1 MASPVPALG
10 VRSMKPS
17 LLLVASLVILPLYG
31 LSGTAMSKTA
41 TSSGGATNSLPSVV
55 VEAPKQRAALPR
67 PEPRA
72 VARNTQSPRTSR
84 TSWECI
90 GGCVTSF
97 RSGDR
102 PWVGC
107 SLSGGVPS
115 STCRNIGPGGVPYK
129 TYSECMGGG
138 ISVGS
143 RTNEVAWYCNSI
155 ALKDSDVPSQAPS
168 ARLIALLLP
177 CWLEGLGDGSCRGE
191 GGT

>member
-1 MASPVPALG
+1 
-10 VRSMKPS
+10 MKAS
-17 LLLVASLVILPLYG
+17 LLLVAGLVILPLCG
-31 LSGTAMSKTA
+31 LSGTAMSQTP
-41 TSSGGATNSLPSVV
+41 TSSGGATASLPSVV
-55 VEAPKQRAALPR
+55 VEAPKRVAAPQK
-67 PEPRA
+67 PQQHA

-129 TYSECMGGG
+129 TYSQCMGGG
-138 ISVGS
+138 IDAGW

-155 ALKDSDVPSQAPS
+155 ALKD
-168 ARLIALLLP
+168 
-177 CWLEGLGDGSCRGE
+177 
-191 GGT
+191 